1 MYLCAAALHR
11 EVNQKDTAAHL
22 RSPDPKGISFQ
33 HSAAAL
39 SAQGRRALAALGVLF
54 MVLLTYIVSK
64 NSFWKLPGTEEFW
77 NCSPELLGGKMVQNA
92 RKETL

>member
-1 MYLCAAALHR
+1 MFWKDWGDVNNTQLKIYLLFMYLCAAALHR

-54 MVLLTYIVSK
+54 MVLLTYIVCK
-64 NSFWKLPGTEEFW
+64 NSFWKLPGTEEF
-77 NCSPELLGGKMVQNA
+77 
-92 RKETL
+92 